1 MKSVIFI
8 SFLLLLQ
15 LCSSGSEEDHGVT
28 HTDQYSKEKIEESIE
43 TLMDYPKP
51 GPNDPGSGHRFRT
64 PPGRPPHP
72 MSNP

>member
-1 MKSVIFI
+1 MYIK
-8 SFLLLLQ
+8 Q
-15 LCSSGSEEDHGVT
+15 
-28 HTDQYSKEKIEESIE
+28 IEESIE